1 MRKMILTASIALV
14 ALAAS
19 AVPAKRGLWRN
30 VQLAGGGTVRVQLVG
45 DEHIHFYVSEDGTRY
60 SLDSATGLYSPMS
73 DAQMSAKTSRAAARR
88 KVIGNKMR
96 PRRVGTIDK
105 SVFQGTKKAIVILA
119 QYTDKKFTADN
130 SLDLYKKA
138 INGINYK
145 DGDFRGSVRDYFRAQ
160 SNGQFDIDF
169 DVVGV
174 CPLKYPYSHY
184 GKNVGDDE
192 PNTYEMIVEAC
203 QWAHNNGTDFS
214 KYDWNGDGKVDQ
226 VYVIYAGLGEADGG
240 TTNTVW
246 PHMFYLSAY
255 EGTEYYGKGLTLDG
269 VTIDTYACGPELQ
282 GDGRN
287 NGVGTFCHEFSHC
300 MGFPDLYDYN
310 SSWFGMGKFDLMDS
324 GSYNGDGYLPAG
336 YSAAEKSDCG
346 WIELKDMTNI
356 TETVNVTDMA
366 PQTQNGDAYIIKNKG
381 NENEYF
387 VVEYRAKDGWDA
399 EIPGEGIMITH
410 IDFDQDI
417 WDYNTA
423 NTKGQYYKGDK
434 LYTNNHM
441 RWTIKHAN
449 NTTSTDYLKQ
459 IDALYPYNS
468 NNKLTRTSKPTSS
481 LYNTNSDGTNFMHV
495 DITNMAVDED
505 NAVASL
511 SFVPYKKS
519 DTDNKPVVPEGDY
532 LLKETFDGNNSEGGN
547 DDKWNAITSVADP
560 VFDNEGWTSA
570 NDKIYGANMCIRM
583 GTSTLPG
590 TITSPT
596 FTVNG
601 TATLSF
607 KAGAWNTS
615 KDGKTL
621 TVTASNGSLSQGT
634 FEMKRGEWTNYSTT
648 ITATGNVKLTFTT
661 SAKRFFLDDVYVTN
675 ASTGIVSTTADTA
688 KRTVVGY
695 FGLDGTR
702 LLTPRKGVNIV
713 KYADGSSKKVV
724 VM

>member
-1 MRKMILTASIALV
+1 MKKIILTASIALV

-30 VQLAGGGTVRVQLVG
+30 VQLAGGGTARVQLVG

>member
-1 MRKMILTASIALV
+1 MRKMILTASIALM

-30 VQLAGGGTVRVQLVG
+30 IQLAGGGTARVQLVG

-73 DAQMSAKTSRAAARR
+73 DAQMAAKANRAAARR

-130 SLDLYKKA
+130 NLDLYKKA

-192 PNTYEMIVEAC
+192 PYTYEMIVEAC

-269 VTIDTYACGPELQ
+269 VAIDTYACGPELQ

-310 SSWFGMGKFDLMDS
+310 SSWFGMGYFDLMDS

-356 TETVNVTDMA
+356 TETVNVTGMA

-449 NTTSTDYLKQ
+449 NSTKTDYDYQ

-570 NDKIYGANMCIRM
+570 NDKIYGANMCIRI
-583 GTSTLPG
+583 GTSNLPG

-607 KAGAWNTS
+607 KAGAWDS
-615 KDGKTL
+615 KGDGKTL
-621 TVTASNGSLSQGT
+621 TVTASNGSLSQGSFDMT
-634 FEMKRGEWTNYSTT
+634 RGAWTNYSTT

-702 LLTPRKGVNIV
+702 LQTPRKGVNIV

>member
-1 MRKMILTASIALV
+1 MKKIILTASMALM

-30 VQLAGGGTVRVQLVG
+30 VQLAGGGTARVQLVG
-45 DEHIHFYVSEDGTRY
+45 DEHMHFYVSEDGTRY

-73 DAQMSAKTSRAAARR
+73 DAQMSAKANRAAARR

-255 EGTEYYGKGLTLDG
+255 EGTEYYEKGLTLDG

-310 SSWFGMGKFDLMDS
+310 SSWFGMGYFDLMDS

-532 LLKETFDGNNSEGGN
+532 LLKETFDKNNSEGGN
-547 DDKWNAITSVADP
+547 DNKWNNIISVADP

-583 GTSTLPG
+583 GTAKLPG

-607 KAGAWNTS
+607 KAGAWDS
-615 KDGKTL
+615 KGDGKTL
-621 TVTASNGSLSQGT
+621 TVTASNGSLSQGS

-648 ITATGNVKLTFTT
+648 ITATGNVKLTFAT

-702 LLTPRKGVNIV
+702 LQTPRKGVNIV

>member
-1 MRKMILTASIALV
+1 MALM

-19 AVPAKRGLWRN
+19 AVPAKRGQWRN
-30 VQLAGGGTVRVQLVG
+30 VQLADGGTARVQLVG
-45 DEHIHFYVSEDGTRY
+45 DEHMHFYVSEDGTRY

-73 DAQMSAKTSRAAARR
+73 DAQMSAKTNRAAARR

-145 DGDFRGSVRDYFRAQ
+145 GGDFRGSVRDYFRAQ

-174 CPLKYPYSHY
+174 CPLKKNYAYY

-192 PNTYEMIVEAC
+192 PNAYQMIVEAC

-226 VYVIYAGLGEADGG
+226 VYVIYAGLGQADGG
-240 TTNTVW
+240 AANTVW

-255 EGTEYYGKGLTLDG
+255 EGTEYYEKGLTLDG

-310 SSWFGMGKFDLMDS
+310 SSWFGMGYFDLMDS
-324 GSYNGDGYLPAG
+324 GSYNGEGYLPAG

-449 NTTSTDYLKQ
+449 NSTKTDYDYQ

-547 DDKWNAITSVADP
+547 DNKWNNITSVADP
-560 VFDNEGWTSA
+560 VFDNEGWTST
-570 NDKIYGANMCIRM
+570 NDKIYGANECIRM
-583 GTSTLPG
+583 GTSKLPG
-590 TITSPT
+590 TITSPS

-607 KAGAWNTS
+607 KAGAWDS
-615 KDGKTL
+615 KGDGKTL

-634 FEMKRGEWTNYSTT
+634 FDMTRGAWTNYSTT

-702 LLTPRKGVNIV
+702 LQTPRKGVNIV

>member
-1 MRKMILTASIALV
+1 MRKIILTASMALMALV
-14 ALAAS
+14 AS
-19 AVPAKRGLWRN
+19 AVPAKRGQWRN
-30 VQLAGGGTVRVQLVG
+30 VQLADGGTARVQLVG
-45 DEHIHFYVSEDGTRY
+45 DEHMHFYVSEDGTRY

-73 DAQMSAKTSRAAARR
+73 DAQMSAKTNRAAARR

-160 SNGQFDIDF
+160 SHGQFDIDF

-174 CPLKYPYSHY
+174 CPLKKNYAYY

-192 PNTYEMIVEAC
+192 PNAYQMIVEAC
-203 QWAHNNGTDFS
+203 QWAHDNGTDFS

-226 VYVIYAGLGEADGG
+226 VYVIYAGLGQADGG
-240 TTNTVW
+240 AVNTVW

-255 EGTEYYGKGLTLDG
+255 EGTEYYNKGLTLDG
-269 VTIDTYACGPELQ
+269 VAIDTYACGPELQ

-310 SSWFGMGKFDLMDS
+310 SSWFGMGYFDLMDS
-324 GSYNGDGYLPAG
+324 GSYNGEGYLPAG

-423 NTKGQYYKGDK
+423 NTKGPYYKGDK

-449 NTTSTDYLKQ
+449 NTTATSYLKQ

-511 SFVPYKKS
+511 SFVPYKKD
-519 DTDNKPVVPEGDY
+519 DTNDKPVVPEGDY
-532 LLKETFDGNNSEGGN
+532 LFKETFDGNNSEGGN
-547 DDKWNAITSVADP
+547 DNKWNNITSVADP
-560 VFDNEGWTSA
+560 VFDNEGWTST
-570 NDKIYGANMCIRM
+570 NDKIYGANECIRM
-583 GTSTLPG
+583 GTAKLPG

-596 FTVNG
+596 FNVNG

-607 KAGAWNTS
+607 KAGAWDS
-615 KDGKTL
+615 KGDGKTL

-634 FEMKRGEWTNYSTT
+634 FEMTRGAWTNYSTT

-702 LLTPRKGVNIV
+702 LQTPRKGVNIV

>member
-1 MRKMILTASIALV
+1 MILTASIALM

-30 VQLAGGGTVRVQLVG
+30 VQLAGGGTARVQLVG

-73 DAQMSAKTSRAAARR
+73 DAQMAAKTSRAAARR

-119 QYTDKKFTADN
+119 QYTDKKFTAGN

-174 CPLKYPYSHY
+174 CPLKKPYSYY

-240 TTNTVW
+240 AANTVW

-255 EGTEYYGKGLTLDG
+255 EGTEYYEKGLTLDG

-310 SSWFGMGKFDLMDS
+310 SSWFGMGYFDLMDS

-356 TETVNVTDMA
+356 TETVNVTGMA

-449 NTTSTDYLKQ
+449 NSTKTDYDYQ

-511 SFVPYKKS
+511 SFVPYKKD
-519 DTDNKPVVPEGDY
+519 DTNDKPVVPEGDY
-532 LLKETFDGNNSEGGN
+532 LLKETFNGNNSEGGN
-547 DDKWNAITSVADP
+547 DNKWNAITSVADP

-570 NDKIYGANMCIRM
+570 NDKIYGANMCIRI
-583 GTSTLPG
+583 GTSNLPG

-607 KAGAWNTS
+607 KAGAWDS
-615 KDGKTL
+615 KGDGKTL
-621 TVTASNGSLSQGT
+621 TVTASNGSLSQGSFDMT
-634 FEMKRGEWTNYSTT
+634 RGEWTNYSTT

-702 LLTPRKGVNIV
+702 LQTPRKGVNIV

>member
-1 MRKMILTASIALV
+1 MKKIILTASMALM

-30 VQLAGGGTVRVQLVG
+30 VQLAGGGTARVQLVG

-255 EGTEYYGKGLTLDG
+255 EGTEYYEKGLTLDG

-310 SSWFGMGKFDLMDS
+310 SSWFGMGYFDLMDS

-366 PQTQNGDAYIIKNKG
+366 PQTKNGDAYIIKNKG

-468 NNKLTRTSKPTSS
+468 NNKLTRTSKPSSS

-532 LLKETFDGNNSEGGN
+532 LLKETFDKNNSEGGN
-547 DDKWNAITSVADP
+547 DNKWNNITSVADP

-583 GTSTLPG
+583 GTAKLPG

-607 KAGAWNTS
+607 KAGAWDS
-615 KDGKTL
+615 KGDGKTL
-621 TVTASNGSLSQGT
+621 TVTASNGSLSQGS

-702 LLTPRKGVNIV
+702 LQTPRKGINIV

>member
-1 MRKMILTASIALV
+1 MKKIILTASMALM

-19 AVPAKRGLWRN
+19 AVPAKRGQWRN
-30 VQLAGGGTVRVQLVG
+30 VQLADGGTARVQLVG
-45 DEHIHFYVSEDGTRY
+45 DEHMHFYVSEDGTRY

-73 DAQMSAKTSRAAARR
+73 DAQMSAKANRAAARR

-160 SNGQFDIDF
+160 SHGQFDIDF

-174 CPLKYPYSHY
+174 CPLKKNYAYY

-192 PNTYEMIVEAC
+192 PNAYQMIVEAC
-203 QWAHNNGTDFS
+203 QWAHDNGTDFS

-226 VYVIYAGLGEADGG
+226 VYVIYAGLGQADGG
-240 TTNTVW
+240 AVNTVW

-255 EGTEYYGKGLTLDG
+255 EGTEYYNKGLTLDG

-310 SSWFGMGKFDLMDS
+310 SSWFGMGYFDLMDS
-324 GSYNGDGYLPAG
+324 GSYNGEGYLPAG

-423 NTKGQYYKGDK
+423 NTKGNYYKGDK

-449 NTTSTDYLKQ
+449 NTTATSYLKQ

-532 LLKETFDGNNSEGGN
+532 LLKETFNGNNSEGGN

-583 GTSTLPG
+583 GTAKLPG

-607 KAGAWNTS
+607 KAGAWDS
-615 KDGKTL
+615 KGDGKTL

-634 FEMKRGEWTNYSTT
+634 FEMTRGAWTNYSAT

-702 LLTPRKGVNIV
+702 LQTPRKGVNIV

>member
-1 MRKMILTASIALV
+1 MKKIILTASIALV
-14 ALAAS
+14 ALAVS

-30 VQLAGGGTVRVQLVG
+30 VQLAGGGTARVQLVG

-174 CPLKYPYSHY
+174 CPLKKPYSHY

-192 PNTYEMIVEAC
+192 PNSYEMIVEAC

-255 EGTEYYGKGLTLDG
+255 EGTEYYEKGLTLDG

-310 SSWFGMGKFDLMDS
+310 SSWFGMGYFDLMDS

-532 LLKETFDGNNSEGGN
+532 LLKETFNGNNSEGGN

-583 GTSTLPG
+583 GTAKLPG

-607 KAGAWNTS
+607 KAGAWDS
-615 KDGKTL
+615 KGDGKTL
-621 TVTASNGSLSQGT
+621 TVTASNGSLSQGS

-702 LLTPRKGVNIV
+702 LQTPRNGVNIV

>member
-1 MRKMILTASIALV
+1 MRRLLLTASMAIM

-19 AVPAKRGLWRN
+19 AVPAKRGQWRN
-30 VQLAGGGTVRVQLVG
+30 VQLANGGTARVQLVG
-45 DEHIHFYVSEDGTRY
+45 DEHMHFYVSEDGTRY

-255 EGTEYYGKGLTLDG
+255 EGTEYYEKGLTLDG

-310 SSWFGMGKFDLMDS
+310 NSWFGMGYFDLMDS

-356 TETVNVTDMA
+356 TETVNVTNMA

-532 LLKETFDGNNSEGGN
+532 LLKETFDGNKSAGGN
-547 DDKWNAITSVADP
+547 DDKWSDIKSAADP

-570 NDKIYGANMCIRM
+570 NDKIYGANKCIRM
-583 GTSTLPG
+583 GTSALPG

-634 FEMKRGEWTNYSTT
+634 FEMTRGEWTNYSTT

-695 FGLDGTR
+695 FGMDGTR
-702 LLTPRKGVNIV
+702 LQTPRKGINIV

>member
-1 MRKMILTASIALV
+1 MILTASIALM

-30 VQLAGGGTVRVQLVG
+30 VQLADGGTARVQLVG

-88 KVIGNKMR
+88 KVIGSKMR

-174 CPLKYPYSHY
+174 CPLKKPYSHY

-192 PNTYEMIVEAC
+192 PYTYEMIVEAC

-255 EGTEYYGKGLTLDG
+255 KDTEYYEKGLTLDG
-269 VTIDTYACGPELQ
+269 VAIDTYACGPELQ

-310 SSWFGMGKFDLMDS
+310 SSWFGMGYFDLMDS

-356 TETVNVTDMA
+356 TETVNVTGMA

-532 LLKETFDGNNSEGGN
+532 LLKETFNGNNSEGGN
-547 DDKWNAITSVADP
+547 DNKWNAITSVANP

-570 NDKIYGANMCIRM
+570 NDKIYGANECIRM
-583 GTSTLPG
+583 GTAKLPG

-607 KAGAWNTS
+607 KAGAWDS
-615 KDGKTL
+615 KGDGKTL
-621 TVTASNGSLSQGT
+621 TVTASNGSLGQGT
-634 FEMKRGEWTNYSTT
+634 FEMTRGAWTNYSTT

-661 SAKRFFLDDVYVTN
+661 SAKRFFLDEVYVTN

-702 LLTPRKGVNIV
+702 LQTPRKGVNIV

>member
-1 MRKMILTASIALV
+1 MRKIILTASMALMALV
-14 ALAAS
+14 AS
-19 AVPAKRGLWRN
+19 AVPAKRGQWRN
-30 VQLAGGGTVRVQLVG
+30 VQLADGGTARVQLVG
-45 DEHIHFYVSEDGTRY
+45 DEHMHFYVSEDGTRY
-60 SLDSATGLYSPMS
+60 SLDSATGLYSPIS

-88 KVIGNKMR
+88 KVIGSKMR

-145 DGDFRGSVRDYFRAQ
+145 GGDFRGSVRDYFRAQ
-160 SNGQFDIDF
+160 SHGQFDIDF

-174 CPLKYPYSHY
+174 CPLKKNYAYY

-192 PNTYEMIVEAC
+192 PNAYEMIVEAC

-226 VYVIYAGLGEADGG
+226 VYVIYAGLGQADGG
-240 TTNTVW
+240 AVNTVW

-255 EGTEYYGKGLTLDG
+255 EGTEYYNKGLTLDG
-269 VTIDTYACGPELQ
+269 VAIDTYACGPELQ

-310 SSWFGMGKFDLMDS
+310 SSWFGMGYFDLMDS
-324 GSYNGDGYLPAG
+324 GSYNGEGYLPAG

-356 TETVNVTDMA
+356 TETVNVTGMA

-423 NTKGQYYKGDK
+423 NTKGNYYKGDK

-449 NTTSTDYLKQ
+449 NTTATSYLKQ

-511 SFVPYKKS
+511 SFVPYKKD
-519 DTDNKPVVPEGDY
+519 DTNDKPVVPEGDY
-532 LLKETFDGNNSEGGN
+532 LFKETFNGNNSEGGN
-547 DDKWNAITSVADP
+547 DNKWNNITSVADP
-560 VFDNEGWTSA
+560 VFDNEGWTST
-570 NDKIYGANMCIRM
+570 NDKIYGANECIRM
-583 GTSTLPG
+583 GTSKLPG

-607 KAGAWNTS
+607 KAGAWDS
-615 KDGKTL
+615 KGDGKTL

-634 FEMKRGEWTNYSTT
+634 FEMTRGAWTNYSTT

-702 LLTPRKGVNIV
+702 LQTPRKGVNIV

>member
-1 MRKMILTASIALV
+1 M
-14 ALAAS
+14 
-19 AVPAKRGLWRN
+19 
-30 VQLAGGGTVRVQLVG
+30 
-45 DEHIHFYVSEDGTRY
+45 
-60 SLDSATGLYSPMS
+60 
-73 DAQMSAKTSRAAARR
+73 
-88 KVIGNKMR
+88 
-96 PRRVGTIDK
+96 
-105 SVFQGTKKAIVILA
+105 
-119 QYTDKKFTADN
+119 
-130 SLDLYKKA
+130 
-138 INGINYK
+138 
-145 DGDFRGSVRDYFRAQ
+145 
-160 SNGQFDIDF
+160 
-169 DVVGV
+169 
-174 CPLKYPYSHY
+174 
-184 GKNVGDDE
+184 
-192 PNTYEMIVEAC
+192 
-203 QWAHNNGTDFS
+203 
-214 KYDWNGDGKVDQ
+214 
-226 VYVIYAGLGEADGG
+226 YVIYAGLGQADGG
-240 TTNTVW
+240 AVNTVW

-255 EGTEYYGKGLTLDG
+255 EGTEYYNKGLTLDG

-310 SSWFGMGKFDLMDS
+310 SSWFGMGYFDLMDS
-324 GSYNGDGYLPAG
+324 GSYNGEGYLPAG

-356 TETVNVTDMA
+356 TETVNVTGMA

-423 NTKGQYYKGDK
+423 NTKGNYYKGDK

-449 NTTSTDYLKQ
+449 NTTATSYLKQ

-511 SFVPYKKS
+511 SFVPYKKD
-519 DTDNKPVVPEGDY
+519 DTNDKPVVPDGDY
-532 LLKETFDGNNSEGGN
+532 LFKETFDGNNSEGGN
-547 DDKWNAITSVADP
+547 DNKWNNITSVADP
-560 VFDNEGWTSA
+560 VFDNEGWTST
-570 NDKIYGANMCIRM
+570 NDKIYGANECIRM
-583 GTSTLPG
+583 GTSKLPG

-607 KAGAWNTS
+607 KAGAWDS
-615 KDGKTL
+615 KGDGKTL

-702 LLTPRKGVNIV
+702 LQTPRKGVNII

>member
-1 MRKMILTASIALV
+1 MRKIILTASMALMALV
-14 ALAAS
+14 AS
-19 AVPAKRGLWRN
+19 AVPAKRGQWRN
-30 VQLAGGGTVRVQLVG
+30 VQLTDGGTARVQLVG
-45 DEHIHFYVSEDGTRY
+45 DEHMHFYVSEDGTRY

-73 DAQMSAKTSRAAARR
+73 DAQMSAKTNRAAARR

-160 SNGQFDIDF
+160 SHGQFDIDF

-174 CPLKYPYSHY
+174 CPLKKNYAYY

-192 PNTYEMIVEAC
+192 PNAYQMIVEAC
-203 QWAHNNGTDFS
+203 QWAHDNGTDFS

-226 VYVIYAGLGEADGG
+226 VYVIYAGLGQADGG
-240 TTNTVW
+240 AVNTVW

-255 EGTEYYGKGLTLDG
+255 EGTEYYNKGLTLDG
-269 VTIDTYACGPELQ
+269 VAIDTYACGPELQ

-310 SSWFGMGKFDLMDS
+310 SSWFGMGYFDLMDS
-324 GSYNGDGYLPAG
+324 GSYNGEGYLPAG

-423 NTKGQYYKGDK
+423 NTKGNYYKGDK

-449 NTTSTDYLKQ
+449 NTTATSYLKQ

-511 SFVPYKKS
+511 SFVPYKKD
-519 DTDNKPVVPEGDY
+519 DTNDKPVVPEGDY
-532 LLKETFDGNNSEGGN
+532 LFKETFDGNNSDGGN
-547 DDKWNAITSVADP
+547 DSKWNNITSVADP

-570 NDKIYGANMCIRM
+570 NDKIYGANECIRM
-583 GTSTLPG
+583 GTSKLPG

-607 KAGAWNTS
+607 KAGAWDS
-615 KDGKTL
+615 KGDGKTL
-621 TVTASNGSLSQGT
+621 TVTASNGSLGQGT
-634 FEMKRGEWTNYSTT
+634 FDMTRGAWTNYSTT

-702 LLTPRKGVNIV
+702 LQTPRKGVNIV

>member
-1 MRKMILTASIALV
+1 MRRLLLTASMAIM

-19 AVPAKRGLWRN
+19 AVPAKRGQWRN
-30 VQLAGGGTVRVQLVG
+30 VQLANGGTARVQLVG
-45 DEHIHFYVSEDGTRY
+45 DEHMHFYVSEDGTRY
-60 SLDSATGLYSPMS
+60 SLDSATGLYSPIS

-174 CPLKYPYSHY
+174 CPLKKPYSYY

-255 EGTEYYGKGLTLDG
+255 EGTEYYEKGLTLDG

-310 SSWFGMGKFDLMDS
+310 SSWFGMGYFDLMDS
-324 GSYNGDGYLPAG
+324 GSYNGEGYLPAG

-366 PQTQNGDAYIIKNKG
+366 PQTQNGNAYVIKNKG
-381 NENEYF
+381 NKNEYF

-511 SFVPYKKS
+511 SFVPYKKG

-532 LLKETFDGNNSEGGN
+532 LLKETFDKNNSEGGN
-547 DDKWNAITSVADP
+547 DNKWNNITSVADP
-560 VFDNEGWTSA
+560 VFDNEGWTST
-570 NDKIYGANMCIRM
+570 NDKIYGANECIRM
-583 GTSTLPG
+583 GTSKLPG

-607 KAGAWNTS
+607 KAGAWDS
-615 KDGKTL
+615 KGDGKTL
-621 TVTASNGSLSQGT
+621 TVTASNGSLGQGT
-634 FEMKRGEWTNYSTT
+634 FEMTRGAWTNYSTT

-661 SAKRFFLDDVYVTN
+661 SAKRFFLDDVCVTN

-702 LLTPRKGVNIV
+702 LQTPRKGINIV

>member
-1 MRKMILTASIALV
+1 MRKIILTASMALMALV
-14 ALAAS
+14 AS
-19 AVPAKRGLWRN
+19 AVPAKRGQWRN
-30 VQLAGGGTVRVQLVG
+30 VQLADGGTARVQLVG
-45 DEHIHFYVSEDGTRY
+45 DEHMHFYVSEDGTRY

-73 DAQMSAKTSRAAARR
+73 DAQMSAKTNRAAARR

-145 DGDFRGSVRDYFRAQ
+145 GGDFRGSVRDYFRAQ
-160 SNGQFDIDF
+160 SHGQFDIDF

-174 CPLKYPYSHY
+174 CPLKKNYAYY

-192 PNTYEMIVEAC
+192 PNAYQMIVEAC
-203 QWAHNNGTDFS
+203 QWAHDNGTDFS

-226 VYVIYAGLGEADGG
+226 VYVIYAGLGQADGG
-240 TTNTVW
+240 AVNTVW

-310 SSWFGMGKFDLMDS
+310 SSWFGMGYFDLMDS
-324 GSYNGDGYLPAG
+324 GSYNGEGYLPAG

-356 TETVNVTDMA
+356 TETVNVTGMA

-449 NTTSTDYLKQ
+449 NSTKTDYDYQ

-511 SFVPYKKS
+511 SFVPYKKD
-519 DTDNKPVVPEGDY
+519 DTNDKPVVPEGDY
-532 LLKETFDGNNSEGGN
+532 LFKETFDGNNSEGGN
-547 DDKWNAITSVADP
+547 DNKWNNITSVADP
-560 VFDNEGWTSA
+560 VFDNEGWTST
-570 NDKIYGANMCIRM
+570 NDKIYGANECIRM
-583 GTSTLPG
+583 GTSKLPG

-607 KAGAWNTS
+607 KAGAWDS
-615 KDGKTL
+615 KGDGKTL

-634 FEMKRGEWTNYSTT
+634 FEMTRGAWTNYSTT

-702 LLTPRKGVNIV
+702 LQTPRKGVNIV

>member
-1 MRKMILTASIALV
+1 MILTASIALM

-19 AVPAKRGLWRN
+19 AVPAKRGQWRN
-30 VQLAGGGTVRVQLVG
+30 VQLANGGTARVQLVG
-45 DEHIHFYVSEDGTRY
+45 DEHMHFYVSEDGTRY

-310 SSWFGMGKFDLMDS
+310 SSWFGMGYFDLMDS

-532 LLKETFDGNNSEGGN
+532 LLKETFDKNNSEGGN
-547 DDKWNAITSVADP
+547 DNKWNNITSVADP

-583 GTSTLPG
+583 GTAKLPG

-607 KAGAWNTS
+607 KAGAWDS
-615 KDGKTL
+615 KGDGKTL

-702 LLTPRKGVNIV
+702 LQTPRKGVNIV

>member
-1 MRKMILTASIALV
+1 MRKIILTASIALV

-19 AVPAKRGLWRN
+19 AVPAKRGQWRN
-30 VQLAGGGTVRVQLVG
+30 VQLADGGTARVQLVG
-45 DEHIHFYVSEDGTRY
+45 DEHMHFYVSEDGTRY

-174 CPLKYPYSHY
+174 CPLKKNYAYY

-192 PNTYEMIVEAC
+192 PNTYQMIVEAC
-203 QWAHNNGTDFS
+203 QWAHDNGTDFS

-226 VYVIYAGLGEADGG
+226 VYVIYAGLGQADGG

-255 EGTEYYGKGLTLDG
+255 EGTEYYEKGLTLDG

-310 SSWFGMGKFDLMDS
+310 SSWFGMGYFDLMDS
-324 GSYNGDGYLPAG
+324 GSYNGEGYLPAG
-336 YSAAEKSDCG
+336 YSASEKSDCG

-532 LLKETFDGNNSEGGN
+532 LLKETFDGSKGEGGN
-547 DDKWNAITSVADP
+547 DNKWNNITSVADP

-583 GTSTLPG
+583 GTAKLPG

-607 KAGAWNTS
+607 KAGAWDS
-615 KDGKTL
+615 KGDGKTL
-621 TVTASNGSLSQGT
+621 TVTASNGSLSQGS

-661 SAKRFFLDDVYVTN
+661 SAKRFFLDDVCVTN

-702 LLTPRKGVNIV
+702 LQTPRKGVNIV

>member
-1 MRKMILTASIALV
+1 MRKIILTASMALMALV
-14 ALAAS
+14 AS
-19 AVPAKRGLWRN
+19 AVPAKRGQWRN
-30 VQLAGGGTVRVQLVG
+30 VQLADGGTARVQLVG
-45 DEHIHFYVSEDGTRY
+45 DEHMHFYVSEDGTRY

-73 DAQMSAKTSRAAARR
+73 DAQMSAKTNRAAARR

-145 DGDFRGSVRDYFRAQ
+145 GGDFRGSVRDYFRAQ

-174 CPLKYPYSHY
+174 CPLKKNYAYY

-192 PNTYEMIVEAC
+192 PNAYQMIVEAC

-226 VYVIYAGLGEADGG
+226 VYVIYAGLGQADGG
-240 TTNTVW
+240 AVNTVW

-310 SSWFGMGKFDLMDS
+310 SSWFGMGYFDLMDS
-324 GSYNGDGYLPAG
+324 GSYNGEGYLPAG

-423 NTKGQYYKGDK
+423 NTKGNYYKGDK

-449 NTTSTDYLKQ
+449 NTTATSYLKQ

-511 SFVPYKKS
+511 SFVPYKKD
-519 DTDNKPVVPEGDY
+519 DTNDKPVVPEGDY
-532 LLKETFDGNNSEGGN
+532 LFKETFDGNNSEGGN
-547 DDKWNAITSVADP
+547 DNKWNNITSVADP
-560 VFDNEGWTSA
+560 VFDNEGWIST
-570 NDKIYGANMCIRM
+570 NDKIYGANECIRM
-583 GTSTLPG
+583 GTSKLPG

-607 KAGAWNTS
+607 KAGAWDS
-615 KDGKTL
+615 KGDGKTL

-634 FEMKRGEWTNYSTT
+634 FDMTRGAWTNYSTT

-702 LLTPRKGVNIV
+702 LQTPRKGVNII

>member
-1 MRKMILTASIALV
+1 MRKIILTASMALMALV
-14 ALAAS
+14 AS
-19 AVPAKRGLWRN
+19 AVPAKRGQWRN
-30 VQLAGGGTVRVQLVG
+30 VQLADGGTARVQLVG
-45 DEHIHFYVSEDGTRY
+45 DEHMHFYVSEDGTRY

-73 DAQMSAKTSRAAARR
+73 DAQMSAKTNRAAARR

-160 SNGQFDIDF
+160 SHGQFDIDF

-174 CPLKYPYSHY
+174 CPLKKNYAYY

-192 PNTYEMIVEAC
+192 PNAYQMIVEAC

-226 VYVIYAGLGEADGG
+226 VYVIYAGLGQADGG
-240 TTNTVW
+240 AVNTVW

-310 SSWFGMGKFDLMDS
+310 SSWFGMGYFDLMDS
-324 GSYNGDGYLPAG
+324 GSYNGEGYLPAG

-449 NTTSTDYLKQ
+449 NTTATSYLKQ

-511 SFVPYKKS
+511 SFVPYKKD
-519 DTDNKPVVPEGDY
+519 DTNDKPVVPDGDY
-532 LLKETFDGNNSEGGN
+532 LFKETFDGNNSEGGN
-547 DDKWNAITSVADP
+547 DNKWNNITSVADP

-570 NDKIYGANMCIRM
+570 NDKIYGANECIRM
-583 GTSTLPG
+583 GTSKLPG

-607 KAGAWNTS
+607 KAGAWDS
-615 KDGKTL
+615 KGDGKTL

-634 FEMKRGEWTNYSTT
+634 FEMTRGAWTNFSTT

-702 LLTPRKGVNIV
+702 LQTPRKGVNIV

>member
-1 MRKMILTASIALV
+1 MILTASIALM

-30 VQLAGGGTVRVQLVG
+30 VQLAGGGTARVQLVG
-45 DEHIHFYVSEDGTRY
+45 DEHMHFYVSEDGTRY

-73 DAQMSAKTSRAAARR
+73 DAQMAAKTSRAAARR
-88 KVIGNKMR
+88 KVIGSKMR

-145 DGDFRGSVRDYFRAQ
+145 EGDFRGSVRDYFRAQ

-269 VTIDTYACGPELQ
+269 VAIDTYACGPELQ

-300 MGFPDLYDYN
+300 MGFPDLYDTSKN
-310 SSWFGMGKFDLMDS
+310 GWFGMGYFDLMDS
-324 GSYNGDGYLPAG
+324 GSYNGEGYLPAG

-356 TETVNVTDMA
+356 TETVNVTGMA

-449 NTTSTDYLKQ
+449 NSTNTKYIYQ

-532 LLKETFDGNNSEGGN
+532 LLKETFNGNNSEGGN
-547 DDKWNAITSVADP
+547 DNKWNNIKSVADP

-570 NDKIYGANMCIRM
+570 NDKIYGANECIRI
-583 GTSTLPG
+583 GTAKLPG

-607 KAGAWNTS
+607 KAGAWDS
-615 KDGKTL
+615 KGDGKTL
-621 TVTASNGSLSQGT
+621 SVTASNGSLSQET
-634 FEMKRGEWTNYSTT
+634 FEMTRGAWTNYSTT

-688 KRTVVGY
+688 KRTIVGY

-702 LLTPRKGVNIV
+702 LQTPRKGVNIV

>member
-1 MRKMILTASIALV
+1 MRKIILTASIALM

-19 AVPAKRGLWRN
+19 AVPAKRGQWRN
-30 VQLAGGGTVRVQLVG
+30 VQLADGGTARVQLVG
-45 DEHIHFYVSEDGTRY
+45 DEHMHFYVSEDGTRY

-73 DAQMSAKTSRAAARR
+73 DAQMSAKTNRAAARR

-160 SNGQFDIDF
+160 SHGQFDIDF

-174 CPLKYPYSHY
+174 CPLKKNYAYY

-192 PNTYEMIVEAC
+192 PNAYQMIVEAC
-203 QWAHNNGTDFS
+203 QWAHDNGTDFS

-226 VYVIYAGLGEADGG
+226 VYVIYAGLGQADGG
-240 TTNTVW
+240 AVNTVW

-255 EGTEYYGKGLTLDG
+255 EGTEYYNKGLTLDG
-269 VTIDTYACGPELQ
+269 VAIDTYACGPELQ

-310 SSWFGMGKFDLMDS
+310 SSWFGMGYFDLMDS
-324 GSYNGDGYLPAG
+324 GSYNGEGYLPAG

-356 TETVNVTDMA
+356 TETVNVTGMA

-449 NTTSTDYLKQ
+449 NTTATSYLKQ

-511 SFVPYKKS
+511 SFVPYKKD
-519 DTDNKPVVPEGDY
+519 DTNDKPVVPEGDY
-532 LLKETFDGNNSEGGN
+532 LFKETFNGNNSEGGN
-547 DDKWNAITSVADP
+547 DNKWNNITSVADP

-570 NDKIYGANMCIRM
+570 NDKIYGANECIRM
-583 GTSTLPG
+583 GTSKLPG

-607 KAGAWNTS
+607 KAGAWDS
-615 KDGKTL
+615 KGDGKTL

-634 FEMKRGEWTNYSTT
+634 FEMTRGAWTNYSTT

-702 LLTPRKGVNIV
+702 LQTPRKGVNIV

>member
-1 MRKMILTASIALV
+1 MRRLLLTASMAIM

-19 AVPAKRGLWRN
+19 AVPAKRGQWRN
-30 VQLAGGGTVRVQLVG
+30 VQLANGGTARVQLVG
-45 DEHIHFYVSEDGTRY
+45 DEHMHFYVSEDGTRY
-60 SLDSATGLYSPMS
+60 SLDSATGLYSPIS

-174 CPLKYPYSHY
+174 CPLKKPYSYY

-255 EGTEYYGKGLTLDG
+255 EGTEYYEKGLTLDG

-310 SSWFGMGKFDLMDS
+310 SSWFGMGYFDLMDS
-324 GSYNGDGYLPAG
+324 GSYNGEGYLPAG

-366 PQTQNGDAYIIKNKG
+366 PQTQNGNAYVIKNKG
-381 NENEYF
+381 NKNEYF

-511 SFVPYKKS
+511 SFVPYKKG

-532 LLKETFDGNNSEGGN
+532 LLKETFDKNNSEGGN
-547 DDKWNAITSVADP
+547 DNKWNNITSVADP
-560 VFDNEGWTSA
+560 VFDNEGWTST
-570 NDKIYGANMCIRM
+570 NDKIYGANECIRM
-583 GTSTLPG
+583 GTSKLPG

-607 KAGAWNTS
+607 KAGAWDS
-615 KDGKTL
+615 KGDGKTL
-621 TVTASNGSLSQGT
+621 TVTASNGSLGQGT
-634 FEMKRGEWTNYSTT
+634 FEMTRGAWTNYSTT

-661 SAKRFFLDDVYVTN
+661 SAKRFFLDDVCVTN

-702 LLTPRKGVNIV
+702 LQTPRKGVNIV

>member
-1 MRKMILTASIALV
+1 MKKIILTASIALV

-19 AVPAKRGLWRN
+19 AVPAKRGQWRN
-30 VQLAGGGTVRVQLVG
+30 VQLADGGTARVQLVG
-45 DEHIHFYVSEDGTRY
+45 DEHMHFYVSEDGTRY
-60 SLDSATGLYSPMS
+60 SLDAATGLYSPMS
-73 DAQMSAKTSRAAARR
+73 DAQMSAKTNRAAARR

-174 CPLKYPYSHY
+174 CPLKKNYAYY

-192 PNTYEMIVEAC
+192 PNTYQMIVEAC
-203 QWAHNNGTDFS
+203 QWAHDNGTDFS

-255 EGTEYYGKGLTLDG
+255 EGTEYYEKGLTLDG

-310 SSWFGMGKFDLMDS
+310 SSWFGMGYFDLMDS

-449 NTTSTDYLKQ
+449 NTTSTDYFKQ

-532 LLKETFDGNNSEGGN
+532 LLKETFDKNNSEGGN
-547 DDKWNAITSVADP
+547 DNKWNAITTVADP

-583 GTSTLPG
+583 GTAKLPG

-607 KAGAWNTS
+607 KAGAWDS
-615 KDGKTL
+615 KGDGKTL
-621 TVTASNGSLSQGT
+621 TVTASNGSLSQGS
-634 FEMKRGEWTNYSTT
+634 FEMKRGAWTNYSTT

-702 LLTPRKGVNIV
+702 LQTPRKGVNIV

>member
-1 MRKMILTASIALV
+1 MVLM

-19 AVPAKRGLWRN
+19 AVPAKRGQWRN
-30 VQLAGGGTVRVQLVG
+30 VQLAGGGTARVQLVG
-45 DEHIHFYVSEDGTRY
+45 DEHMHFYVSEDGTRY
-60 SLDSATGLYSPMS
+60 SFDSATGLYSPMS
-73 DAQMSAKTSRAAARR
+73 DAQMSAKTNRAAARR

-174 CPLKYPYSHY
+174 CPLKKNYAYY

-192 PNTYEMIVEAC
+192 PNTYQMIVEAC
-203 QWAHNNGTDFS
+203 QWAHDNGTDFS

-255 EGTEYYGKGLTLDG
+255 EGTEYYEKGLTLDG

-310 SSWFGMGKFDLMDS
+310 SSWFGMGYFDLMDS

-468 NNKLTRTSKPTSS
+468 NNKLTRTSKPSSS

-495 DITNMAVDED
+495 DITNIAVDED

-511 SFVPYKKS
+511 SFVPYKKG

-532 LLKETFDGNNSEGGN
+532 LLKETFDKNNSEGGN
-547 DDKWNAITSVADP
+547 DDKWNNITSVADP
-560 VFDNEGWTSA
+560 VFDNEGWTST
-570 NDKIYGANMCIRM
+570 NDKIYGANECIRM
-583 GTSTLPG
+583 GTSKLPG

-607 KAGAWNTS
+607 KAGAWDS
-615 KDGKTL
+615 KGDGKTL
-621 TVTASNGSLSQGT
+621 TVTASNGSLSQGS
-634 FEMKRGEWTNYSTT
+634 FEMKRGAWTNYSTT
-648 ITATGNVKLTFTT
+648 ITATGSVKLTFTT
-661 SAKRFFLDDVYVTN
+661 SAKRFFLDDVCVTN

-702 LLTPRKGVNIV
+702 LQTPRKGINIV

>member
-1 MRKMILTASIALV
+1 MRKIILTASMALMALV
-14 ALAAS
+14 AS
-19 AVPAKRGLWRN
+19 AVPAKRGQWRN
-30 VQLAGGGTVRVQLVG
+30 VQLAVGGTARVQLVG
-45 DEHIHFYVSEDGTRY
+45 DEHMHFYVSEDGTRY

-73 DAQMSAKTSRAAARR
+73 DAQMSAKTNRAAARR

-145 DGDFRGSVRDYFRAQ
+145 GGDFRGSVRDYFRAQ
-160 SNGQFDIDF
+160 SHGQFDIDF

-174 CPLKYPYSHY
+174 CPLKKNYAYY

-192 PNTYEMIVEAC
+192 PNAYQMIVEAC

-226 VYVIYAGLGEADGG
+226 VYVIYAGLGQADGG
-240 TTNTVW
+240 AVNTVW

-255 EGTEYYGKGLTLDG
+255 EGTEYYNKGLTLDG
-269 VTIDTYACGPELQ
+269 VAIDTYACGPELQ

-310 SSWFGMGKFDLMDS
+310 SSWFGMGYFDLMDS
-324 GSYNGDGYLPAG
+324 GSYNGEGYLPAG

-346 WIELKDMTNI
+346 WIELKDITNI

-423 NTKGQYYKGDK
+423 NTKGPYYKGDK

-449 NTTSTDYLKQ
+449 NTTATSYLKQ

-511 SFVPYKKS
+511 SFVPYKKD
-519 DTDNKPVVPEGDY
+519 DTNDKPVVPEGDY
-532 LLKETFDGNNSEGGN
+532 LFKETFDGNNSEGGN
-547 DDKWNAITSVADP
+547 DNKWNNITSVADP
-560 VFDNEGWTSA
+560 VFDNEGWTST
-570 NDKIYGANMCIRM
+570 NDKIYGANECIRM
-583 GTSTLPG
+583 GTSKLPG

-607 KAGAWNTS
+607 KAGAWDS
-615 KDGKTL
+615 KGDGKTL

-634 FEMKRGEWTNYSTT
+634 FEMTRGAWTNYSTT

-688 KRTVVGY
+688 KRIVVGY

-702 LLTPRKGVNIV
+702 LQTPRKGVNIV

>member
-1 MRKMILTASIALV
+1 
-14 ALAAS
+14 
-19 AVPAKRGLWRN
+19 
-30 VQLAGGGTVRVQLVG
+30 
-45 DEHIHFYVSEDGTRY
+45 
-60 SLDSATGLYSPMS
+60 
-73 DAQMSAKTSRAAARR
+73 
-88 KVIGNKMR
+88 
-96 PRRVGTIDK
+96 
-105 SVFQGTKKAIVILA
+105 
-119 QYTDKKFTADN
+119 
-130 SLDLYKKA
+130 
-138 INGINYK
+138 
-145 DGDFRGSVRDYFRAQ
+145 
-160 SNGQFDIDF
+160 
-169 DVVGV
+169 
-174 CPLKYPYSHY
+174 
-184 GKNVGDDE
+184 
-192 PNTYEMIVEAC
+192 
-203 QWAHNNGTDFS
+203 
-214 KYDWNGDGKVDQ
+214 
-226 VYVIYAGLGEADGG
+226 
-240 TTNTVW
+240 
-246 PHMFYLSAY
+246 
-255 EGTEYYGKGLTLDG
+255 
-269 VTIDTYACGPELQ
+269 
-282 GDGRN
+282 
-287 NGVGTFCHEFSHC
+287 
-300 MGFPDLYDYN
+300 
-310 SSWFGMGKFDLMDS
+310 
-324 GSYNGDGYLPAG
+324 
-336 YSAAEKSDCG
+336 
-346 WIELKDMTNI
+346 MTNI

-511 SFVPYKKS
+511 SFVPYKKG

-532 LLKETFDGNNSEGGN
+532 LLKETFDKNNSEGGN
-547 DDKWNAITSVADP
+547 DDKWNKITSVADP

-570 NDKIYGANMCIRM
+570 NDKIYGANECIRM
-583 GTSTLPG
+583 GTAKLPG

-607 KAGAWNTS
+607 KAGAWDS
-615 KDGKTL
+615 KGDGKTL

-634 FEMKRGEWTNYSTT
+634 FEMTRGEWTNYSTT
-648 ITATGNVKLTFTT
+648 INATGNVKLTFTT

-702 LLTPRKGVNIV
+702 LQTPRKGINIV

>member
-1 MRKMILTASIALV
+1 MILTASMALV

-30 VQLAGGGTVRVQLVG
+30 VQLAGGGTARVQLVG
-45 DEHIHFYVSEDGTRY
+45 DEHMHFYVSEDGTRY
-60 SLDSATGLYSPMS
+60 SLESATGLYSPMS

-105 SVFQGTKKAIVILA
+105 NVFQGTKKAIVILA

-255 EGTEYYGKGLTLDG
+255 EGTEYYEKGLTLDG

-310 SSWFGMGKFDLMDS
+310 SSWFGMGYFDLMDS

-505 NAVASL
+505 NTVASL

-547 DDKWNAITSVADP
+547 DDKWNNITSVADP

-583 GTSTLPG
+583 GTAKLPG

-607 KAGAWNTS
+607 KAGAWDS
-615 KDGKTL
+615 KGDGKTL
-621 TVTASNGSLSQGT
+621 TVTASNGSLSQGS
-634 FEMKRGEWTNYSTT
+634 FEMTRGEWTNYSTT
-648 ITATGNVKLTFTT
+648 ITATGSVKLTFTT
-661 SAKRFFLDDVYVTN
+661 SAKRFFLDDVCVTN

-702 LLTPRKGVNIV
+702 LLTPRKGINIV

>member
-1 MRKMILTASIALV
+1 MILTASIALM

-30 VQLAGGGTVRVQLVG
+30 VQLAGGGTARVQLVG

-73 DAQMSAKTSRAAARR
+73 DAQMAAKTSRAAARR
-88 KVIGNKMR
+88 KGIGNKMR

-119 QYTDKKFTADN
+119 QYTDKKFTAGN

-174 CPLKYPYSHY
+174 CPLKKPYSYY

-240 TTNTVW
+240 AANTVW

-255 EGTEYYGKGLTLDG
+255 EGTEYYEKGLTLDG

-310 SSWFGMGKFDLMDS
+310 SSWFGMGYFDLMDS

-356 TETVNVTDMA
+356 TETVNVTGMA

-449 NTTSTDYLKQ
+449 NSTKTDYDYQ

-511 SFVPYKKS
+511 SFVPYKKD
-519 DTDNKPVVPEGDY
+519 DTNDKPVVPEGDY
-532 LLKETFDGNNSEGGN
+532 LLKETFNGNNSEGGN
-547 DDKWNAITSVADP
+547 DNKWNAITSVADP

-570 NDKIYGANMCIRM
+570 NDKIYGANMCIRI
-583 GTSTLPG
+583 GTSNLPG

-607 KAGAWNTS
+607 KAGAWDS
-615 KDGKTL
+615 KGDGKTL
-621 TVTASNGSLSQGT
+621 TVTASNGSLSQGSFDMT
-634 FEMKRGEWTNYSTT
+634 RGEWTNYSTT

-702 LLTPRKGVNIV
+702 LQTPRKGVNIV

>member
-1 MRKMILTASIALV
+1 MRKIILTASMALMALV
-14 ALAAS
+14 AS
-19 AVPAKRGLWRN
+19 AVPAKRGQWRN
-30 VQLAGGGTVRVQLVG
+30 VQLADGGTARVQLVG
-45 DEHIHFYVSEDGTRY
+45 DEHMHFYVSEDGTRY

-73 DAQMSAKTSRAAARR
+73 DAQMSAKTNRAAARR

-174 CPLKYPYSHY
+174 CPLKKNYAYY

-192 PNTYEMIVEAC
+192 PNAYQMIVEAC

-226 VYVIYAGLGEADGG
+226 VYVIYAGLGQADGG
-240 TTNTVW
+240 AVNTVW

-310 SSWFGMGKFDLMDS
+310 SSWFGMGYFDLMDS
-324 GSYNGDGYLPAG
+324 GSYNGEGYLPAG

-423 NTKGQYYKGDK
+423 NTKGPYYKGDK

-449 NTTSTDYLKQ
+449 NTTATSYLKQ

-481 LYNTNSDGTNFMHV
+481 LYNANSDGTNFMHV

-532 LLKETFDGNNSEGGN
+532 LLKETFNGNNSEGGN
-547 DDKWNAITSVADP
+547 DNKWNNITSVADP
-560 VFDNEGWTSA
+560 VFDNEGWTST
-570 NDKIYGANMCIRM
+570 NDKIYGANECIRM
-583 GTSTLPG
+583 GTSKLPG

-607 KAGAWNTS
+607 KAGAWDS
-615 KDGKTL
+615 KGDGKTL

-634 FEMKRGEWTNYSTT
+634 FDMTRGAWTNYSTT

-702 LLTPRKGVNIV
+702 LQTPRKGVNIV

>member
-1 MRKMILTASIALV
+1 MILTASMALM

-30 VQLAGGGTVRVQLVG
+30 VQLAGGGTARVQLVG
-45 DEHIHFYVSEDGTRY
+45 DEHMHFYVSEDGTRY

-174 CPLKYPYSHY
+174 CPLKKPYSYY

-255 EGTEYYGKGLTLDG
+255 EGTEYYEKGLTLDG

-310 SSWFGMGKFDLMDS
+310 SSWFGMGYFDLMDS

-532 LLKETFDGNNSEGGN
+532 LLKETFNGNNSEGGN
-547 DDKWNAITSVADP
+547 DNKWNNITSVADP

-570 NDKIYGANMCIRM
+570 NDKIYGANECIRM
-583 GTSTLPG
+583 GTAKLPG

-607 KAGAWNTS
+607 KAGAWDS
-615 KDGKTL
+615 KGDGKTL

-648 ITATGNVKLTFTT
+648 ITATGDVKLTFTT

-702 LLTPRKGVNIV
+702 LQTPRKGVNIV

>member
-1 MRKMILTASIALV
+1 MILTASMALM

-30 VQLAGGGTVRVQLVG
+30 VQLAGGGMARVQLVG
-45 DEHIHFYVSEDGTRY
+45 DEHMHFYVSEDGTRY

-130 SLDLYKKA
+130 NLDLYKKA

-192 PNTYEMIVEAC
+192 PYTYEMIVEAC

-255 EGTEYYGKGLTLDG
+255 EGTEYYEKGLTLDG

-310 SSWFGMGKFDLMDS
+310 SSWFGMGYFDLMDS

-399 EIPGEGIMITH
+399 EIPSEGIMITH

-423 NTKGQYYKGDK
+423 NTKGPYYKGDK

-532 LLKETFDGNNSEGGN
+532 LLKETFDKNNSEGGN
-547 DDKWNAITSVADP
+547 DNKWNNITSVADP

-583 GTSTLPG
+583 GTAKLPG
-590 TITSPT
+590 TITSPS

-607 KAGAWNTS
+607 KAGAWDS
-615 KDGKTL
+615 KGDGKML

-702 LLTPRKGVNIV
+702 LQTPRKGVNIV

>member
-1 MRKMILTASIALV
+1 
-14 ALAAS
+14 
-19 AVPAKRGLWRN
+19 
-30 VQLAGGGTVRVQLVG
+30 
-45 DEHIHFYVSEDGTRY
+45 
-60 SLDSATGLYSPMS
+60 
-73 DAQMSAKTSRAAARR
+73 
-88 KVIGNKMR
+88 
-96 PRRVGTIDK
+96 
-105 SVFQGTKKAIVILA
+105 
-119 QYTDKKFTADN
+119 
-130 SLDLYKKA
+130 
-138 INGINYK
+138 
-145 DGDFRGSVRDYFRAQ
+145 
-160 SNGQFDIDF
+160 
-169 DVVGV
+169 
-174 CPLKYPYSHY
+174 
-184 GKNVGDDE
+184 
-192 PNTYEMIVEAC
+192 MIVEAC

-255 EGTEYYGKGLTLDG
+255 EGTEYYEKGLTLDG

-310 SSWFGMGKFDLMDS
+310 SSWFGMGYFDLMDS
-324 GSYNGDGYLPAG
+324 GSYNGEGYLPAG

-366 PQTQNGDAYIIKNKG
+366 PQTQNGNAYVIKNKG
-381 NENEYF
+381 NKNEYF

-511 SFVPYKKS
+511 SFVPYKKG

-532 LLKETFDGNNSEGGN
+532 LLKETFDKNNSEGGN
-547 DDKWNAITSVADP
+547 DNKWNNITSVADP
-560 VFDNEGWTSA
+560 VFDNEGWTST
-570 NDKIYGANMCIRM
+570 NDKIYGANECIRM
-583 GTSTLPG
+583 GTSKLPG

-607 KAGAWNTS
+607 KAGAWDS
-615 KDGKTL
+615 KGDGKTL
-621 TVTASNGSLSQGT
+621 TVTASNGSLGQGT
-634 FEMKRGEWTNYSTT
+634 FEMTRGAWTNYSTT

-661 SAKRFFLDDVYVTN
+661 SAKRFFLDDVCVTN

-702 LLTPRKGVNIV
+702 LQTPRKGINIV

>member
-1 MRKMILTASIALV
+1 MRRLLLTASMAIM

-19 AVPAKRGLWRN
+19 AVPAKRGQWRN
-30 VQLAGGGTVRVQLVG
+30 VQLANGGTARVQLVG
-45 DEHIHFYVSEDGTRY
+45 DEHMHFYVSEDGTRY
-60 SLDSATGLYSPMS
+60 SLDSATGLYSPIS

-88 KVIGNKMR
+88 KVIGNKIR

-119 QYTDKKFTADN
+119 QYTDKKFGADN

-174 CPLKYPYSHY
+174 CPLKKNYAYY

-192 PNTYEMIVEAC
+192 PNSYQMIVEAC
-203 QWAHNNGTDFS
+203 QWAHDNGTDFS

-226 VYVIYAGLGEADGG
+226 VYVIYAGLGQADGG

-255 EGTEYYGKGLTLDG
+255 EGTEYYEKGLTLDG

-310 SSWFGMGKFDLMDS
+310 SSWFGMGYFDLMDS
-324 GSYNGDGYLPAG
+324 GSYNGEGYLPAG

-366 PQTQNGDAYIIKNKG
+366 PQTQNGNAYVIKNKG
-381 NENEYF
+381 NKNEYF

-511 SFVPYKKS
+511 SFVPYKKG

-532 LLKETFDGNNSEGGN
+532 LLKETFDKNNSEGGN
-547 DDKWNAITSVADP
+547 DNKWNNITSVADP
-560 VFDNEGWTSA
+560 VFDNEGWTST
-570 NDKIYGANMCIRM
+570 NDKIYGANECIRM
-583 GTSTLPG
+583 GTSKLPG

-607 KAGAWNTS
+607 KAGAWDS
-615 KDGKTL
+615 KGDGKTL
-621 TVTASNGSLSQGT
+621 TVTASNGSLGQGT
-634 FEMKRGEWTNYSTT
+634 FEMTRGAWTNYSTT

-661 SAKRFFLDDVYVTN
+661 SAKRFFLDDVCVTN

-702 LLTPRKGVNIV
+702 LQTPRKGINIV

>member
-1 MRKMILTASIALV
+1 MKKIILTASIALM

-30 VQLAGGGTVRVQLVG
+30 VQLAGGGTARVQLVG
-45 DEHIHFYVSEDGTRY
+45 DEHMHFYVSEDGTRY

-255 EGTEYYGKGLTLDG
+255 EGTEYYNKGLTLDG

-310 SSWFGMGKFDLMDS
+310 NSWFGMGYFDLMDS

-519 DTDNKPVVPEGDY
+519 DTDNKPVVPEGNY
-532 LLKETFDGNNSEGGN
+532 LLKETFDGNKSAGGN
-547 DDKWNAITSVADP
+547 DDKWSDIKSAADP

-570 NDKIYGANMCIRM
+570 NDKIYGANKCIRM

-621 TVTASNGSLSQGT
+621 TVTASNGSLGQST
-634 FEMKRGEWTNYSTT
+634 FEMKHGEWTNYSTT

-702 LLTPRKGVNIV
+702 LQTPRKGVNIV

>member
-1 MRKMILTASIALV
+1 MILTASIALM

-30 VQLAGGGTVRVQLVG
+30 VQLAGGGTARVQLVG
-45 DEHIHFYVSEDGTRY
+45 DEHMHFYVSEDGTRY

-73 DAQMSAKTSRAAARR
+73 DAQMSAKTSRAAVRR

-255 EGTEYYGKGLTLDG
+255 EGTEYYEKGLTLDG

-310 SSWFGMGKFDLMDS
+310 SSWFGMGYFDLMDS

-547 DDKWNAITSVADP
+547 DNKWNNITSVADP

-583 GTSTLPG
+583 GTAKLPG

-607 KAGAWNTS
+607 KAGAWDS
-615 KDGKTL
+615 KGDGKTL
-621 TVTASNGSLSQGT
+621 TVTASNGSLSQGS

-648 ITATGNVKLTFTT
+648 ITATGNVKLTFAT

-702 LLTPRKGVNIV
+702 LQTPRKGINIV

>member
-1 MRKMILTASIALV
+1 MRKIILTASMALMALV
-14 ALAAS
+14 AS

-30 VQLAGGGTVRVQLVG
+30 VQLADGGTARVQLVG

-73 DAQMSAKTSRAAARR
+73 DAQMSAKTNRAAARR

-160 SNGQFDIDF
+160 SHGQFDIDF

-174 CPLKYPYSHY
+174 CPLKKNYAYY

-192 PNTYEMIVEAC
+192 PNAYQMIVEAC
-203 QWAHNNGTDFS
+203 QWAHDNGTDFS

-226 VYVIYAGLGEADGG
+226 VYVIYAGLGQADGG
-240 TTNTVW
+240 AVNTVW

-255 EGTEYYGKGLTLDG
+255 EGTEYYNKGLTLDG
-269 VTIDTYACGPELQ
+269 VAIDTYACGPELQ

-310 SSWFGMGKFDLMDS
+310 SSWFGMGYFDLMDS
-324 GSYNGDGYLPAG
+324 GSYNGEGYLPAG

-423 NTKGQYYKGDK
+423 NTKGPYYKGDK

-449 NTTSTDYLKQ
+449 NTTATSYLKQ

-511 SFVPYKKS
+511 SFVPYKKD
-519 DTDNKPVVPEGDY
+519 DTNDKPVVPEGDY
-532 LLKETFDGNNSEGGN
+532 LFKETFDGNNSEGGN
-547 DDKWNAITSVADP
+547 DNKWNNITSVADP

-570 NDKIYGANMCIRM
+570 NDKIYGANECIRM
-583 GTSTLPG
+583 GTSKLPG

-607 KAGAWNTS
+607 KAGAWDS
-615 KDGKTL
+615 KGDGKTL

-634 FEMKRGEWTNYSTT
+634 FEMTRGAWTNYSTT

-702 LLTPRKGVNIV
+702 LQTPRKGVNIV

>member
-1 MRKMILTASIALV
+1 MKKIILTASIALV

-19 AVPAKRGLWRN
+19 AVPAKRGQWRN
-30 VQLAGGGTVRVQLVG
+30 VQLADGGSARVQLVG
-45 DEHIHFYVSEDGTRY
+45 DEHMHFYVSEDGTRY

-174 CPLKYPYSHY
+174 CPLKKNYAYY

-192 PNTYEMIVEAC
+192 PNTYQMIVEAC
-203 QWAHNNGTDFS
+203 QWAHDNGTDFS

-226 VYVIYAGLGEADGG
+226 VYVIYAGLGQADGG

-255 EGTEYYGKGLTLDG
+255 EGTEYYEKGLTLDG

-310 SSWFGMGKFDLMDS
+310 SSWFGMGYFDLMDS

-381 NENEYF
+381 NKNEYF

-532 LLKETFDGNNSEGGN
+532 LLKETFDKNNSEGGN
-547 DDKWNAITSVADP
+547 DNKWNNITSVADP

-570 NDKIYGANMCIRM
+570 NDKIYGANECIRM
-583 GTSTLPG
+583 GTAKLPG

-607 KAGAWNTS
+607 KASAWDS
-615 KDGKTL
+615 KGDGKTL

-634 FEMKRGEWTNYSTT
+634 FEMTRGAWTDYSTT

-661 SAKRFFLDDVYVTN
+661 SAKRFFLDDVCVTN

-688 KRTVVGY
+688 KHTVVGY

-702 LLTPRKGVNIV
+702 LQTPRKGVNIV